1 MKTPIG
7 LQIKSSGAAY
17 FHQRPKTRNP
27 PASAKTSAPA
37 PVPTAQGPLAYYI
50 MQGTFIIS
58 PPYTDTASCMKALAK
73 IQKDPQPGK
82 DMIVC
87 AHRRP

>member
-1 MKTPIG
+1 MFVRSILASAFSLALAVAT
-7 LQIKSSGAAY
+7 L
-17 FHQRPKTRNP
+17 
-27 PASAKTSAPA
+27 PASATPAATPA
-37 PVPTAQGPLAYYI
+37 PVAGSPGPMAYYI

-58 PPYTDTASCMKALAK
+58 PPYTDPNACMKALAK

>member
-1 MKTPIG
+1 MLVRSI
-7 LQIKSSGAAY
+7 LAAA
-17 FHQRPKTRNP
+17 FAAALATAAL
-27 PASAKTSAPA
+27 PASAKAAAPSPAPA
-37 PVPTAQGPLAYYI
+37 TPGPLGYYI

-58 PPYTDTASCMKALAK
+58 QPYTDTASCMKALAK
-73 IQKDPQPGK
+73 IQKDPAPGK